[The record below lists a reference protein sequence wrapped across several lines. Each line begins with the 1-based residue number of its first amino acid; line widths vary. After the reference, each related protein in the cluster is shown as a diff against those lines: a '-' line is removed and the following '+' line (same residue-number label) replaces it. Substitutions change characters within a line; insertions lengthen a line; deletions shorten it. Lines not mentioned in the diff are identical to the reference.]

1 VDAGVLAMKHQR
13 TKEFLG
19 CETYYVNGSM
29 GESVY
34 VNDRVYGIS
43 RSRGWWDGGL
53 IVDDWKYNSS
63 AFGEMMKSWNETVL
77 GNSGGNNS
85 FVYS

>member
-1 VDAGVLAMKHQR
+1 VRRIMLMARWGRVSMLMIGFMVLRDPGGGGM
-13 TKEFLG
+13 
-19 CETYYVNGSM
+19 
-29 GESVY
+29 
-34 VNDRVYGIS
+34 
-43 RSRGWWDGGL
+43 GGL

-85 FVYS
+85 LVSKS